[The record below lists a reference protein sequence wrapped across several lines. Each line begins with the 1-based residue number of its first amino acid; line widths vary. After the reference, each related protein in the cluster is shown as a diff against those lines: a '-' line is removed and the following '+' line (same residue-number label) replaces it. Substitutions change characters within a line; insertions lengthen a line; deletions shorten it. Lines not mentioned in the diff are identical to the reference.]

1 MKQFLLLLVIFAT
14 AYANAAGS
22 LVMVRA
28 DKDEEYLSSP
38 EKMKFNDLDAS
49 FDKSKD
55 TIIII
60 HGWLNNYKEAKEVCK
75 EVIKPAREV
84 FGNSN
89 YVGFHWPSLDVWFG
103 SAVHHANKAGKYL
116 VHTLE
121 HITELYKGNGH
132 KIHIFCHSLGARV
145 TLDALTRS
153 GIEKVALGKV
163 CFTGAAVANDSF
175 SKSFSGAN
183 KKGQEMNYIY
193 FSKNDGVLSVW
204 YALYE
209 ELFNIVLP
217 DSEKEYTKE
226 YTKEEFLESLERNGT
241 KQALQEF
248 VQWDLQEQMDYLKKI
263 DKQIEERA
271 IPETELDIILT
282 EALERSKKD
291 ALGLTGSTLYGT
303 GTKIANKDCHH
314 DVDEHSDYWNSKMV
328 IKICSDM
335 KKTSTEDEEKKSS
348 QHGSKCGCIGI
359 IFPLLVA
366 TVFVCKKFNA

>member
-1 MKQFLLLLVIFAT
+1 MKKILFLLLLFVFAIS
-14 AYANAAGS
+14 YANAAGS

-28 DKDEEYLSSP
+28 DDDEEFLSSP
-38 EKMKFNDLDAS
+38 EKMKFKNLDAS
-49 FDKSKD
+49 FDKNKD

-60 HGWLNNYKEAKEVCK
+60 HGWLNDYKEAKRVCK

-89 YVGFHWPSLDVWFG
+89 YVGFHWPSLDAWFG
-103 SAVHHANKAGKYL
+103 SAVRHADKAGKYL
-116 VHTLE
+116 VHTLI
-121 HITELYKGNGH
+121 HISKLYNNNGH

-153 GIEKVALGKV
+153 GIEEAALGKV

-193 FSKNDGVLSVW
+193 FSKKDDVLSKL

-209 ELFNIVLP
+209 ELFNVVLT
-217 DSEKEYTKE
+217 DTEKEYTKE
-226 YTKEEFLESLERNGT
+226 EWLDSLERSNV
-241 KQALQEF
+241 KQALKEF
-248 VQWDLQEQMDYLKKI
+248 VQWDFQKQLDYLQKI
-263 DKQIEERA
+263 DTQMEERA
-271 IPETELDIILT
+271 VPETELDIILT

-291 ALGLTGSTLYGT
+291 AMGLTGSTLYGV
-303 GTKIANKDCHH
+303 GTKIANKDYHH
-314 DVDEHSDYWNSKMV
+314 DVDEHSDYWNSKIV
-328 IKICSDM
+328 IRICSDM
-335 KKTSTEDEEKKSS
+335 KKTPTEDEEKKSS
-348 QHGSKCGCIGI
+348 RRSHSCGCIGI

-366 TVFVCKKFNA
+366 TVFVCKKINKR

>member
-14 AYANAAGS
+14 VYANAAGS

-49 FDKSKD
+49 FDRNKD

-60 HGWLNNYKEAKEVCK
+60 HGWLNDYKEAKRVCK

-89 YVGFHWPSLDVWFG
+89 YVGFHWPSLDAWFG
-103 SAVHHANKAGKYL
+103 SAVRHADKAGKYL
-116 VHTLE
+116 VHTLQ
-121 HITELYKGNGH
+121 HITELYKGSSH

-153 GIEKVALGKV
+153 GVEKTALGKV
-163 CFTGAAVANDSF
+163 CFTGAAVSNDSF

-183 KKGQEMNYIY
+183 KQGQEMNYIY
-193 FSKNDGVLSVW
+193 FSRNDGVLSNW

-226 YTKEEFLESLERNGT
+226 EFLEALGRHGK
-241 KQALQEF
+241 KQALKDF
-248 VQWDLQEQMDYLKKI
+248 VEWDLQTQMDYLNKI
-263 DKQIEERA
+263 DKQMEERA
-271 IPETELDIILT
+271 VPETELDIILT
-282 EALERSKKD
+282 EALERSKKN
-291 ALGLTGSTLYGT
+291 AMGLTGSTLYGV
-303 GTKIANKDCHH
+303 GTKIANKDYHH
-314 DVDEHSDYWNSKMV
+314 DVDEHSDYWNSKIV
-328 IKICSDM
+328 IRICSDM
-335 KKTSTEDEEKKSS
+335 KKTPTEDEEKKSS
-348 QHGSKCGCIGI
+348 RHSHSCGCIGI

-366 TVFVCKKFNA
+366 TVFVCKKLNA